1 MNVVGYDPKISV
13 DAAWRLPSSVE
24 KMPSLQDACAAADF
38 VSINMPYIKGVT
50 HGVIDASCFDVM
62 KPTCSIVNFARGEI
76 VDGAALLKAYEN
88 GHTGKYVSDFPDEF
102 LQEHP
107 NFICIPH
114 LGASTEEAEDNC
126 AAMAAEQVID
136 FLETGTI
143 KNSVNF
149 PTASLDVQDPEH
161 TRLCVI
167 NKNEPG
173 VLGAITTALGSLGVN
188 IAQQLNTSRDAI
200 AYNVVDLQDFPQGEA
215 AAEVQSKLLE
225 LDGVLSTRIIWTGSV
240 REGPSSFLTKA

>member
-1 MNVVGYDPKISV
+1 M
-13 DAAWRLPSSVE
+13 
-24 KMPSLQDACAAADF
+24 
-38 VSINMPYIKGVT
+38 
-50 HGVIDASCFDVM
+50 
-62 KPTCSIVNFARGEI
+62 
-76 VDGAALLKAYEN
+76 
-88 GHTGKYVSDFPDEF
+88 
-102 LQEHP
+102 
-107 NFICIPH
+107 
-114 LGASTEEAEDNC
+114 
-126 AAMAAEQVID
+126 ID